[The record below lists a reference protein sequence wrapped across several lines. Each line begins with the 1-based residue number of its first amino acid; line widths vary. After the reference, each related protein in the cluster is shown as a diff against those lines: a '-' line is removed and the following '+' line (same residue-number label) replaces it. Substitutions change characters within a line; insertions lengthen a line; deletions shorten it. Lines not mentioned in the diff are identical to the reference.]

1 MSRKSS
7 DYISDGLL
15 RCNYGDRFVA
25 FSQQPFLQQNRTG
38 IMGTILEISR
48 KKGISY
54 RAEVRRK
61 GHKSLCKTFQRK
73 TDAQRWINE
82 QEAIIYRGGVV
93 TMEVD
98 RKTVGDLIHRFLN
111 ERVGRMIP
119 TSQAD
124 YGIQL
129 RFWDK
134 RIGHL
139 TLRQLT
145 RSNIIG
151 IREKLL
157 KETYSRGFEDKERSP
172 STVNRYVAALSTC
185 CSYGVEI
192 GLLERNPCKGITR
205 LSEPRGR
212 ARFLT
217 EKEHDRLLEVAR
229 LSSPQLHLA
238 VVLSLATGARQSE
251 IWGLRW
257 KEIDLKEGYLTF
269 EKTKNG
275 DIRKVPVLG
284 EALDLLRAYHSEHR
298 IVGREE
304 LFPGRI
310 KGQSM
315 DFRKQ
320 WVAALKQ
327 AEIKDFRWHDLR
339 HSCASFMVQNGLDL
353 RLVAE
358 LLGHRTLQ
366 MSMRYS
372 HLAKEHL
379 KQAIIKALEN

>member
-1 MSRKSS
+1 
-7 DYISDGLL
+7 
-15 RCNYGDRFVA
+15 
-25 FSQQPFLQQNRTG
+25 
-38 IMGTILEISR
+38 MGTILEIPR
-48 KKGISY
+48 RKGISY

-82 QEAIIYRGGVV
+82 QEGIIYKGGVI

-98 RKTVGDLIHRFLN
+98 RRTVSDLIRHFL
-111 ERVGRMIP
+111 EDRVSRMSE
-119 TSQAD
+119 TAQRD
-124 YGIQL
+124 YGMQL
-129 RFWDK
+129 RWWSSS
-134 RIGHL
+134 IGHL

-145 RSNIIG
+145 RANIIST
-151 IREKLL
+151 REKLI
-157 KETYSRGFEDKERSP
+157 KGNYNRGIEKHLRSP
-172 STVNRYVAALSTC
+172 STVNRYLAALGSC
-185 CSYGVEI
+185 CSYGVEM
-192 GLLERNPCKGITR
+192 GLLQSNPSVGIKR

-212 ARFLT
+212 TRFLSD
-217 EKEHDRLLEVAR
+217 EERLKLLEATEN
-229 LSSPQLHLA
+229 SSSQLHLA

-251 IWGLRW
+251 IWGLCW
-257 KEIDLKEGYLTF
+257 KDIDLKEGYLTF
-269 EKTKNG
+269 EQTKNG

-284 EALDLLRAYHSEHR
+284 EALNLLRAYHHQHR

-310 KGQSM
+310 KGHSLNL
-315 DFRKQ
+315 RKQ
-320 WVAALKQ
+320 WVAAIKL
-327 AEIKDFRWHDLR
+327 AEIEDFRWHDLR
-339 HSCASFMVQNGLDL
+339 HSCASYMVRQGLDL

-379 KQAIIKALEN
+379 KSSISEAMEH

>member
-1 MSRKSS
+1 
-7 DYISDGLL
+7 
-15 RCNYGDRFVA
+15 
-25 FSQQPFLQQNRTG
+25 
-38 IMGTILEISR
+38 MGTILEITR
-48 KKGISY
+48 KKGLSY

-61 GHKSLCKTFQRK
+61 GHRSLCRTFKRR

-82 QEAIIYRGGVV
+82 QEAIIYKGGVV
-93 TMEVD
+93 TVEVD
-98 RKTVGDLIHRFLN
+98 RRTVADLINRFLD
-111 ERVGRMIP
+111 ERVGRMSD
-119 TSQAD
+119 TAQRD
-124 YGIQL
+124 YGMQL
-129 RFWDK
+129 RWWNSS
-134 RIGHL
+134 IGHL

-145 RSNIIG
+145 RAKIVTSRETLIKGNFTRG
-151 IREKLL
+151 IEKHL
-157 KETYSRGFEDKERSP
+157 RSA
-172 STVNRYVAALSTC
+172 STVNRYQAALSTC

-192 GLLERNPCKGITR
+192 GLLERNPCTGIKR

-217 EKEHDRLLEVAR
+217 EEEHDRLLEAAR
-229 LSSPQLHLA
+229 LLSPQLHLA

-257 KEIDLKEGYLTF
+257 KDTDLKEGYLTF

-284 EALDLLRAYHSEHR
+284 EALDLLRAYHSQHR

-310 KGQSM
+310 KGQSLNL
-315 DFRKQ
+315 RKQ

-327 AEIKDFRWHDLR
+327 AEIEDFRWHDLR

-379 KQAIIKALEN
+379 KQAISKALEK